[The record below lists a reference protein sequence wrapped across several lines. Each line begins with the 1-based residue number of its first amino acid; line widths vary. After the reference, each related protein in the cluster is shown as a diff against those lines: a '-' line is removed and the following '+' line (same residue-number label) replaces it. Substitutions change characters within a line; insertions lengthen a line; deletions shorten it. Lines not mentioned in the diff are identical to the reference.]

1 MKLCTLFVVALLTP
15 VAVVAGEVDGR
26 WTGTVSTPAGD
37 FPIEFTFKG
46 DGDALV
52 GTMADGYRETAID
65 GGKIDGAN
73 ISFSVDVD
81 FGGGTVHSVIH
92 RCSDRRS
99 DRPDQRGEWSA
110 VGVRGPEGR
119 VRDRRDRSSLEWR
132 RRSR

>member
-81 FGGGTVHSVIH
+81 FGGGPFTLSYTGVVTD
-92 RCSDRRS
+92 DRIALTSEGNGQRS
-99 DRPDQRGEWSA
+99 EF
-110 VGVRGPEGR
+110 VVRKVE
-119 VRDRRDRSSLEWR
+119 
-132 RRSR
+132 